1 MVHADRQGH
10 YGEGVNHDSFW
21 KHRRNNLIEITR
33 AAVLHLVQENTGF
46 LAWRP
51 TVAIHSELIEFLKLF
66 FTSFAGKAL
75 REDQIGRVMFDFCQL
90 PEPDLQRLATI
101 AGLKKNEVSR
111 YHWKHWLDEKG
122 QKDLLSALYTAE
134 WAYYDEQQKTG
145 WIMPSPLG
153 LGLLGLGPL
162 PRIPVL
168 SKELKA
174 DSNLAIFAGA
184 GLDFEK
190 LISLFRF
197 CKIKRIDQFIEFQVN
212 PKRLREMPSR
222 SSAGEEL
229 RAVLNVLEPLPAA
242 FAVVLQ
248 DETKLGGKVAI
259 RYCSA
264 LVKLETPEALSAV
277 RQHPQLKGYLEAG
290 APPGYLLVKSTS
302 NPDTFVRRCRAL
314 GFEVGLL

>member
-1 MVHADRQGH
+1 MTLKAGH
-10 YGEGVNHDSFW
+10 
-21 KHRRNNLIEITR
+21 
-33 AAVLHLVQENTGF
+33 
-46 LAWRP
+46 
-51 TVAIHSELIEFLKLF
+51 IEFVEISDCGRIDIDQALQ
-66 FTSFAGKAL
+66 FAAAA
-75 REDQIGRVMFDFCQL
+75 
-90 PEPDLQRLATI
+90 RLADGDIPGRGATT
-101 AGLKKNEVSR
+101 
-111 YHWKHWLDEKG
+111 DCDG
-122 QKDLLSALYTAE
+122 QQP
-134 WAYYDEQQKTG
+134 AYYDEQQKTG